1 MLEKQDSRKER
12 KRGTTAMKT
21 IFNNFFFI
29 FLRCYET
36 TYKKEGF

>member
-21 IFNNFFFI
+21 IFNNFFLF
-29 FLRCYET
+29 F
-36 TYKKEGF
+36 